1 MIMDGIFAACGND
14 CSACPRYV
22 LHPFEKTE
30 EELRRTAELWAKIGY
45 RDHVVTNEEIACNGC
60 KPENWCRYH
69 VVKCC
74 EDKGIRTC
82 AECDAYPCENIKECF
97 QVTKSFEPMCRR
109 VCTDEEFGRLKRAFF
124 EKEEN
129 MASLAAHEQRGQRGQ
144 MTSEVKCPECPQE
157 EGQRGQMTPEVKC
170 PKEAKRPQRSN
181 APNDPVRFDVRING
195 LEVNAVYSRDSIENI
210 FVPLLRKLTKMRREK
225 NGRVLALFAA
235 PPGAG
240 KSTLLSFLAK
250 LAEEDEQSDE
260 VQVLGMDGF
269 HRRQAYLVSRTVVR
283 DGAEIPMASIKGA
296 PQTFD
301 LEKLT
306 ERVQNIAAG
315 RTCGWP
321 VYDRRLH
328 DPVDDAMT
336 VDGEIVL
343 IEGNYLLLDEPGWRD
358 LRNYAD
364 YTVLIRADAEL
375 LRKRLVDRKAMG
387 MTSREEAEKFV
398 EFSDMRN
405 VRTCLERSGGADLV
419 LEMVGDGEF
428 AVI

>member
-1 MIMDGIFAACGND
+1 M
-14 CSACPRYV
+14 CPRYV
-22 LHPFEKTE
+22 LHPYEKQE
-30 EELRRTAELWAKIGY
+30 EELHHTAELWAKIGY
-45 RDHVVTNEEIACNGC
+45 RDHVVTNEEIACSGC

-82 AECDAYPCENIKECF
+82 AECDAYPCENMKECF
-97 QVTKSFEPMCRR
+97 QVTRSFEPACRR
-109 VCTDEEFGRLKRAFF
+109 VCTDDEFGRLKRAFF

-129 MASLAAHEQRGQRGQ
+129 LRSLATLEQRGQ
-144 MTSEVKCPECPQE
+144 K
-157 EGQRGQMTPEVKC
+157 GQMTPEVKC
-170 PKEAKRPQRSN
+170 
-181 APNDPVRFDVRING
+181 PVRFDVRING

-283 DGAEIPMASIKGA
+283 DGAEIPMVSIKGA

-301 LEKLT
+301 LKKLT

-328 DPVDDAMT
+328 DPVDDAVT

-364 YTVLIRADAEL
+364 HTVLIRADSEL

-387 MTSREEAEKFV
+387 MASREEAERFV

>member
-1 MIMDGIFAACGND
+1 M
-14 CSACPRYV
+14 CPRYV
-22 LHPFEKTE
+22 LHPYEKQE
-30 EELRRTAELWAKIGY
+30 EELHHTAELWAKIGY
-45 RDHVVTNEEIACNGC
+45 RDHVVTNEEIACSGC

-82 AECDAYPCENIKECF
+82 AECDAYPCENMKECF
-97 QVTKSFEPMCRR
+97 QVTRSFEPACRR
-109 VCTDEEFGRLKRAFF
+109 VCTDDEFGRLKRAFF

-129 MASLAAHEQRGQRGQ
+129 LRSLATLEQRGQ
-144 MTSEVKCPECPQE
+144 K
-157 EGQRGQMTPEVKC
+157 GQMTPEVKC
-170 PKEAKRPQRSN
+170 
-181 APNDPVRFDVRING
+181 PVRFDVRING

-283 DGAEIPMASIKGA
+283 DGAEIPMVSIKGA

-328 DPVDDAMT
+328 DPVDDAVT

-364 YTVLIRADAEL
+364 HTVLIRADAEL

-387 MTSREEAEKFV
+387 MASREEAERFV

-405 VRTCLERSGGADLV
+405 VRICLDHSGSADLT
-419 LEMVGDGEF
+419 LEMTGDGEYKV
-428 AVI
+428 AVVEA

>member
-1 MIMDGIFAACGND
+1 MDRILAACGND
-14 CSACPRYV
+14 CSVCPRYV

-30 EELRRTAELWAKIGY
+30 EELHHTAELWAKIGY
-45 RDHVVTNEEIACNGC
+45 RDHVVTNEEIACTGC
-60 KPENWCRYH
+60 KPENWCRYR
-69 VVKCC
+69 VAKCC

-82 AECDAYPCENIKECF
+82 AGCDVYPCENMKECF
-97 QVTKSFEPMCRR
+97 QVTRSFEPACRR
-109 VCTDEEFGRLKRAFF
+109 VCTDDEFGRLKRAFF

-129 MASLAAHEQRGQRGQ
+129 LRSLATLEQRGQEGQ
-144 MTSEVKCPECPQE
+144 MTPEVKCPECPQE
-157 EGQRGQMTPEVKC
+157 GGQRGQTTPEVKC
-170 PKEAKRPQRSN
+170 PEVKRPQRS
-181 APNDPVRFDVRING
+181 NDPVRFDVRING

-210 FVPLLRKLTKMRREK
+210 FVPLLRRLTKMRREK
-225 NGRVLALFAA
+225 NSRVLALFAA

-306 ERVQNIAAG
+306 DRVQNIAAG

-321 VYDRRLH
+321 IYDRRLH
-328 DPVDDAMT
+328 DPVDDAVT
-336 VDGEIVL
+336 VDGKIVL

-387 MTSREEAEKFV
+387 MTSREEAEKK
-398 EFSDMRN
+398 
-405 VRTCLERSGGADLV
+405 
-419 LEMVGDGEF
+419 MVGDGEF

>member
-1 MIMDGIFAACGND
+1 M
-14 CSACPRYV
+14 CPRYV
-22 LHPFEKTE
+22 LHPYEKQE
-30 EELRRTAELWAKIGY
+30 EELHHTAELWAKIGY
-45 RDHVVTNEEIACNGC
+45 RDHVVTNEEIACSGC

-82 AECDAYPCENIKECF
+82 AECDAYPCENMKECF
-97 QVTKSFEPMCRR
+97 QVTRSFEPACRR
-109 VCTDEEFGRLKRAFF
+109 VCTDDEFGRLKRAFF

-129 MASLAAHEQRGQRGQ
+129 LRSLATLEQRGQ
-144 MTSEVKCPECPQE
+144 K
-157 EGQRGQMTPEVKC
+157 GQMTPEVKC
-170 PKEAKRPQRSN
+170 
-181 APNDPVRFDVRING
+181 PVRFDVRING

-283 DGAEIPMASIKGA
+283 DGAEIPMVSIKGA

-321 VYDRRLH
+321 VYDRRIH
-328 DPVDDAMT
+328 DPVDDAVT

-364 YTVLIRADAEL
+364 HTVLIRADAEL

-387 MTSREEAEKFV
+387 MASREEAERFV

-405 VRTCLERSGGADLV
+405 VRTCLERSGGADLA

>member
-1 MIMDGIFAACGND
+1 M
-14 CSACPRYV
+14 
-22 LHPFEKTE
+22 
-30 EELRRTAELWAKIGY
+30 RRTAELWAKIGY

-60 KPENWCRYH
+60 KPENWRRYH

-82 AECDAYPCENIKECF
+82 AECDAYPCESMKECF
-97 QVTKSFEPMCRR
+97 QITKSFEPMCRR

-129 MASLAAHEQRGQRGQ
+129 LASLAAHEQRGQRGQ
-144 MTSEVKCPECPQE
+144 MTPEVKCPE
-157 EGQRGQMTPEVKC
+157 V
-170 PKEAKRPQRSN
+170 KRPQRS
-181 APNDPVRFDVRING
+181 NDPVRFDVRING

-225 NGRVLALFAA
+225 NSRVLALFAA

-283 DGAEIPMASIKGA
+283 DGAEIPMVSIKGA

-328 DPVDDAMT
+328 DPVDDAVT
-336 VDGEIVL
+336 VDGKIVL

-364 YTVLIRADAEL
+364 HTVLIRADAEL

-387 MTSREEAEKFV
+387 MASREEAEKFV

>member
-1 MIMDGIFAACGND
+1 M
-14 CSACPRYV
+14 CPRYV
-22 LHPFEKTE
+22 LHPYEKTE
-30 EELRRTAELWAKIGY
+30 EELHHTAELWAKIGY
-45 RDHVVTNEEIACNGC
+45 RDHIVTNEEIACTGC
-60 KPENWCRYH
+60 KPENWCRYR
-69 VVKCC
+69 VAKCC

-82 AECDAYPCENIKECF
+82 AGCDVYPCENMKECF
-97 QVTKSFEPMCRR
+97 QVTRSFEPACRL
-109 VCTDEEFGRLKRAFF
+109 VCTDEEYGRLKRAFF

-129 MASLAAHEQRGQRGQ
+129 LASLAAHEQRGQ
-144 MTSEVKCPECPQE
+144 K
-157 EGQRGQMTPEVKC
+157 GQMTPEVKC
-170 PKEAKRPQRSN
+170 P
-181 APNDPVRFDVRING
+181 VRFDVNING

-225 NGRVLALFAA
+225 NSCVLALFAA

-283 DGAEIPMASIKGA
+283 DGAEIPMVSIKGA

-328 DPVDDAMT
+328 DPVDDAVT

-364 YTVLIRADAEL
+364 HTVLIRADAEL

-387 MTSREEAEKFV
+387 MASREEAERFV

-405 VRTCLERSGGADLV
+405 VRNCLERSGGADLV

>member
-22 LHPFEKTE
+22 THPYEKTE
-30 EELRRTAELWAKIGY
+30 EELRHTAELWAKIGY
-45 RDHVVTNEEIACNGC
+45 RDHVVTNEEIAYTGC

-69 VVKCC
+69 VVRCC
-74 EDKGIRTC
+74 EEKGIGTC
-82 AECDAYPCENIKECF
+82 AECDAYPCERMKECF
-97 QVTKSFEPMCRR
+97 QVTRSFEPACRR

-129 MASLAAHEQRGQRGQ
+129 LAALAAPGRMSQKGGKGATRY
-144 MTSEVKCPECPQE
+144 
-157 EGQRGQMTPEVKC
+157 
-170 PKEAKRPQRSN
+170 QRSN
-181 APNDPVRFDVRING
+181 DPEDPVRFDVRING

-210 FVPLLRKLTKMRREK
+210 FVPLLRKLTKMQKKK
-225 NGRVLALFAA
+225 NDRVLALFAA

-250 LAEEDEQSDE
+250 LAEEDDE
-260 VQVLGMDGF
+260 SGKVQVLGMDGF
-269 HRRQAYLVSRTVVR
+269 HRRQAYLVSHTVVR
-283 DGAEIPMASIKGA
+283 DGAELSMAAIKGA

-315 RTCGWP
+315 MICGWP
-321 VYDRRLH
+321 IYDRRLH
-328 DPVDDAMT
+328 DPVDDAIT
-336 VDGEIVL
+336 VDGDIVL
-343 IEGNYLLLDEPGWRD
+343 LEGNYLLLDEPGWRE

-364 YTVLIRADAEL
+364 YTVLITADAEL
-375 LRKRLVDRKAMG
+375 LRKRLTDRKAMG
-387 MTSREEAEKFV
+387 MTSREEAERFV

-405 VRTCLERSGGADLV
+405 VRTCLERSDGADLV
-419 LEMVGDGEF
+419 LEMVGDGEYC
-428 AVI
+428 VRM

>member
-1 MIMDGIFAACGND
+1 M
-14 CSACPRYV
+14 
-22 LHPFEKTE
+22 HPYEKTE
-30 EELRRTAELWAKIGY
+30 EELRHTAELWAKIGY
-45 RDHVVTNEEIACNGC
+45 RDHVVTNEEIACTGC

-74 EDKGIRTC
+74 EEKGIQTC
-82 AECDAYPCENIKECF
+82 AECAAYPCENMKECF
-97 QVTKSFEPMCRR
+97 RVTKSFEPACRR

-129 MASLAAHEQRGQRGQ
+129 LATLAAHGLMAR
-144 MTSEVKCPECPQE
+144 K
-157 EGQRGQMTPEVKC
+157 GQMTPEVKC
-170 PKEAKRPQRSN
+170 PERGQEGQMTPEVKCPECPGKGGKGVTRPQRSN
-181 APNDPVRFDVRING
+181 DLSNDLVRYDVSING

-210 FVPLLRKLTKMRREK
+210 FVPLLRKLTRMRREK
-225 NGRVLALFAA
+225 NGRVLVLFAA

-250 LAEEDEQSDE
+250 LAEEDEHSDE

-328 DPVDDAMT
+328 DPVDDAVT

-364 YTVLIRADAEL
+364 YTVLITADAEQ
-375 LRKRLVDRKAMG
+375 LRKRLTDRKAMG
-387 MTSREEAEKFV
+387 MADREEAERFV

-405 VRTCLERSGGADLV
+405 VRTCLEQSGGADLV
-419 LEMVGDGEF
+419 LEMVGDGEYC
-428 AVI
+428 VKM

>member
-1 MIMDGIFAACGND
+1 M
-14 CSACPRYV
+14 CPRYV
-22 LHPFEKTE
+22 LHPYEKQE
-30 EELRRTAELWAKIGY
+30 EELHHTAELWAKIGY
-45 RDHVVTNEEIACNGC
+45 RDHVVTNEEIACSGC

-82 AECDAYPCENIKECF
+82 AECDAYPCENMKECF
-97 QVTKSFEPMCRR
+97 QVTRSFEPACRR
-109 VCTDEEFGRLKRAFF
+109 VCTDDEFGRLKRAFF

-129 MASLAAHEQRGQRGQ
+129 LRSLATLEQRGQ
-144 MTSEVKCPECPQE
+144 K
-157 EGQRGQMTPEVKC
+157 GQMTPEVKC
-170 PKEAKRPQRSN
+170 
-181 APNDPVRFDVRING
+181 PVRFDVRING

-283 DGAEIPMASIKGA
+283 DGAEIPMVSIKGA

-328 DPVDDAMT
+328 DPVDDAVT

-364 YTVLIRADAEL
+364 HTVLIRADAEL

-387 MTSREEAEKFV
+387 MASREEAERFV

>member
-1 MIMDGIFAACGND
+1 
-14 CSACPRYV
+14 
-22 LHPFEKTE
+22 LKH
-30 EELRRTAELWAKIGY
+30 TAELWAKIGY
-45 RDHVVTNEEIACNGC
+45 RDHVVTNEEIACTGC
-60 KPENWCRYH
+60 KPENWCRYQ

-74 EDKGIRTC
+74 EEKGIQTC
-82 AECDAYPCENIKECF
+82 AECDAYPCENMKECF
-97 QVTKSFEPMCRR
+97 RITGSFEPACRR
-109 VCTDEEFGRLKRAFF
+109 VCTDDEFGRLKRAFF

-129 MASLAAHEQRGQRGQ
+129 LAALVAYRHKSRE
-144 MTSEVKCPECPQE
+144 
-157 EGQRGQMTPEVKC
+157 GQMTPEVKC
-170 PKEAKRPQRSN
+170 SARGQEGQMTPEVKWPECPREGGQKGQTTPEVKW
-181 APNDPVRFDVRING
+181 PDPVRYDVRING
-195 LEVNAVYSRDSIENI
+195 LEVNAVYSLDSIENI

-225 NGRVLALFAA
+225 NGRVLAMFAA

-301 LEKLT
+301 LEKLS

-315 RTCGWP
+315 RTCSWP
-321 VYDRRLH
+321 IYDRRLH
-328 DPVDDAMT
+328 DPVDDAVT

-375 LRKRLVDRKAMG
+375 LRRRLVDRKAMG
-387 MTSREEAEKFV
+387 MASRGEAEKFV

-405 VRTCLERSGGADLV
+405 VRTCLEHSGGADLV
-419 LEMVGDGEF
+419 LEMAGDGEF
-428 AVI
+428 AVV

>member
-1 MIMDGIFAACGND
+1 MGAIGAFDLRGGMTRQGRMIMDRILAACGND

-129 MASLAAHEQRGQRGQ
+129 LASLAAHAQRGQLGQ
-144 MTSEVKCPECPQE
+144 MTSEVKCPE
-157 EGQRGQMTPEVKC
+157 V
-170 PKEAKRPQRSN
+170 KRPPRS
-181 APNDPVRFDVRING
+181 NDPVRFDVRING

-210 FVPLLRKLTKMRREK
+210 CVPLLRKLTKMRREK
-225 NGRVLALFAA
+225 NSRVLALFAA

-306 ERVQNIAAG
+306 DRVQNIAAG

-321 VYDRRLH
+321 IYDRRLH
-328 DPVDDAMT
+328 DPVDDAVT
-336 VDGEIVL
+336 VDGKIVL

-375 LRKRLVDRKAMG
+375 LRRRLTDRKAMG
-387 MTSREEAEKFV
+387 MASREEAEKFV

>member
-1 MIMDGIFAACGND
+1 
-14 CSACPRYV
+14 
-22 LHPFEKTE
+22 
-30 EELRRTAELWAKIGY
+30 
-45 RDHVVTNEEIACNGC
+45 
-60 KPENWCRYH
+60 
-69 VVKCC
+69 
-74 EDKGIRTC
+74 
-82 AECDAYPCENIKECF
+82 
-97 QVTKSFEPMCRR
+97 
-109 VCTDEEFGRLKRAFF
+109 
-124 EKEEN
+124 
-129 MASLAAHEQRGQRGQ
+129 
-144 MTSEVKCPECPQE
+144 
-157 EGQRGQMTPEVKC
+157 MTPEVKC
-170 PKEAKRPQRSN
+170 
-181 APNDPVRFDVRING
+181 PVRFDVRING

-283 DGAEIPMASIKGA
+283 DGAEIPMVSIKGA

-321 VYDRRLH
+321 IYDRRLH
-328 DPVDDAMT
+328 DPVDDAVT

-419 LEMVGDGEF
+419 LEMAGDGEF
-428 AVI
+428 AVSGDSPCRID